1 MLRQCRGRFP
11 RHRLPRIPIVS
22 DPDMHHG
29 MCVTHVPWFISGSL
43 TRGGGETFPAFPAHA
58 RPAIL
63 CIWQEAHGT
72 SRYGA
77 DLTISA
83 YFGFSTRTVNMMEPN
98 HSLPLANLTHD
109 NMACWTRQ
117 SSKWSIKCSRI
128 FIDYRQ
134 CGEVYGSGVC
144 SVLWDIFPGNIM
156 ILHDITHAIK
166 WRCNSCSSLLL
177 KCCQRSPAGKP
188 LFQVFCEN
196 LMFLYSQKQHDHN
209 LVVVRRA
216 TWKLKVC

>member
-1 MLRQCRGRFP
+1 MLRQCRERFP
-11 RHRLPRIPIVS
+11 RHRLPRKPIVS

-43 TRGGGETFPAFPAHA
+43 TRGGGGNLPGIP
-58 RPAIL
+58 
-63 CIWQEAHGT
+63 
-72 SRYGA
+72 GA
-77 DLTISA
+77 CA
-83 YFGFSTRTVNMMEPN
+83 TRNFMY

-134 CGEVYGSGVC
+134 CGEVYDSGVC
-144 SVLWDIFPGNIM
+144 SVLWDIFPDNIM

-166 WRCNSCSSLLL
+166 WRCNSCSLFL

-188 LFQVFCEN
+188 LFQVFGEN

-209 LVVVRRA
+209 VVVVRRA